1 MRHAAAM
8 TPRLLLLALLGITA
22 LGSQRAQLPAL
33 EPMLL
38 VPEPK
43 AMRSERSLQPEG
55 AKLTVWSPAREIKAV
70 PGLEVYDA
78 QAFAKLG
85 IGPQSFALRAKSA
98 ADRLLAA
105 LKPEVIRRS
114 DGSVAYAVYRSD
126 RPIMACL
133 LVAPKLPEV
142 FRELFGPEIWVA
154 APDRHSLFVFAAMPE
169 AIEEFTEDLAQR
181 FREDAHA
188 ASPEVFALR
197 EGAEPRVVA
206 AFAR

>member
-1 MRHAAAM
+1 
-8 TPRLLLLALLGITA
+8 
-22 LGSQRAQLPAL
+22 
-33 EPMLL
+33 
-38 VPEPK
+38 
-43 AMRSERSLQPEG
+43 
-55 AKLTVWSPAREIKAV
+55 
-70 PGLEVYDA
+70 
-78 QAFAKLG
+78 
-85 IGPQSFALRAKSA
+85 
-98 ADRLLAA
+98 
-105 LKPEVIRRS
+105 
-114 DGSVAYAVYRSD
+114 
-126 RPIMACL
+126 
-133 LVAPKLPEV
+133 LPEV